1 MPTAFLYIWSIV
13 ENGWK
18 SIGQVTLRN
27 PHLEKSYL
35 VGLFEVGVPEVH
47 QVSESPTLLI
57 MFLCTVFGLMDSF
70 GVLSIKNQC
79 ILAKCK

>member
-1 MPTAFLYIWSIV
+1 M
-13 ENGWK
+13 
-18 SIGQVTLRN
+18 VTLRN

-57 MFLCTVFGLMDSF
+57 MFYMHCFWSHG
-70 GVLSIKNQC
+70 
-79 ILAKCK
+79 